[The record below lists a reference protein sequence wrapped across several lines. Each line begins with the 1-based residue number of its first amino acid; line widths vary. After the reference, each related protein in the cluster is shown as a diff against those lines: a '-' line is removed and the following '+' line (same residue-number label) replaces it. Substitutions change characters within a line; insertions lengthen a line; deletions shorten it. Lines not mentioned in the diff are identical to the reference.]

1 VIDIDFLNTPTRLG
15 PLRRA
20 RVLARRAMEAGLRA
34 VPGPA
39 VEHVHDRWIA
49 SDGTCSPT
57 WRVPARLLY
66 YRGLDDDWVEVPGG
80 EGERMVVAGTR
91 LERVLWWYG
100 EAGYEQAEARCWRR
114 LCAGAR
120 NVLELGANVGY
131 YSVVGAKACPGSY
144 TAVEPAP
151 EASLVARDN
160 LALNGLDHV
169 EVLQAAVVGPGG
181 PAEVELA
188 FPDQESHQ
196 TAPTGSFLR
205 EGTEQVA
212 QRAAT
217 SSVRVPT
224 ADAASLFAGR
234 DLVKLD
240 IEGSEAT
247 VLTAAREEIRRS
259 RPVILVE
266 VLEGSERLLTV
277 VEDLLDDGY
286 VALRPDDD
294 LGAMDPGELAA
305 SGDRDVVLV
314 PRERRDAI

>member
-1 VIDIDFLNTPTRLG
+1 MIDFLNTPERLG

-20 RVLARRAMEAGLRA
+20 RVLARRSLDAGLQA
-34 VPGPA
+34 VPGRA
-39 VEHVHDRWIA
+39 VGLVHDRWITA
-49 SDGTCSPT
+49 DGARSPR

-66 YRGLDDDWVEVPGG
+66 YRSLDAAWVEVPGG
-80 EGERMVVAGTR
+80 DGERMVVAGTR

-114 LCAGAR
+114 LCAASR
-120 NVLELGANVGY
+120 DVLELGANIGY
-131 YSVVGAKACPGSY
+131 YSVVGARACPGRY

-151 EASLVARDN
+151 EAALVARHN
-160 LALNGLDHV
+160 LELNGLDHV
-169 EVLQAAVVGPGG
+169 DVVEAAVVGVDG

-212 QRAAT
+212 HRAAT
-217 SSVRVPT
+217 TSVRVPT
-224 ADAASLFAGR
+224 VPAADLFAGR

-247 VLTAAREEIRRS
+247 VLEAAGEEIRRS
-259 RPVILVE
+259 RPVVLVE
-266 VLEGSERLLTV
+266 VLAGSARLQAVLTELV
-277 VEDLLDDGY
+277 ADGY
-286 VALRPDDD
+286 LMAHPRGD
-294 LGAMDPGELAA
+294 LPPLHPRELAA
-305 SGDRDVVLV
+305 PGDRDVLLV
-314 PRERRDAI
+314 PRERRDAL